1 VAGGGAAGW
10 EEPLPRWA
18 THQPMT
24 IEGQGVRHIAWTDEF
39 EEEAFATA
47 TVDATEK
54 AAAKAP
60 GKWKNRANGAP
71 PPPPLYT
78 CHVLVNVVPCLFSN
92 VKFSVGATARASIVL
107 YSYRGTYTIAYSTRS
122 LLRRPNV
129 VREER
134 ARGHCARNP
143 QDCKGDPRAIA
154 TVF

>member
-1 VAGGGAAGW
+1 
-10 EEPLPRWA
+10 
-18 THQPMT
+18 MT

-39 EEEAFATA
+39 EKEAFATA

-92 VKFSVGATARASIVL
+92 VKFSFGGNCSCQYCTVL
-107 YSYRGTYTIAYSTRS
+107 VSWYVYYCIQYS
-122 LLRRPNV
+122 
-129 VREER
+129 
-134 ARGHCARNP
+134 
-143 QDCKGDPRAIA
+143 
-154 TVF
+154 VFAAQA